1 MGRQALLRV
10 VRLAAIASGL
20 GMAIF
25 LVSWP
30 VADDLF
36 RMVFGEGFALAGSL
50 FKVLCLM
57 LVFALANGV
66 LGQAVFALGLDSFY
80 AWTATAAAF
89 FNVAGN
95 LLLMP
100 TYGVWAAAW
109 MTVATELVLATG
121 LLTALF
127 GAWRTR
133 RHAGST

>member
-1 MGRQALLRV
+1 
-10 VRLAAIASGL
+10 
-20 GMAIF
+20 
-25 LVSWP
+25 
-30 VADDLF
+30 
-36 RMVFGEGFALAGSL
+36 
-50 FKVLCLM
+50 M

-66 LGQAVFALGLDSFY
+66 LGQAVFALGLDGHY
-80 AWTATAAAF
+80 AWAATAAAF

-100 TYGVWAAAW
+100 TYGVWATAW

-133 RHAGST
+133 RHGGST